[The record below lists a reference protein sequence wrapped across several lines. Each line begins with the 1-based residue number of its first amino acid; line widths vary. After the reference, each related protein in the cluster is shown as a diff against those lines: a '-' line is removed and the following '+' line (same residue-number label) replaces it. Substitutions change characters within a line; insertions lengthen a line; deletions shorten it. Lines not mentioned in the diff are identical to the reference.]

1 MKHGDI
7 LQTADKGKFVLL
19 FCADTKIMMW
29 TQKRKTGMIQ
39 LEVNSLGG
47 KIIGNV
53 LDVTMP

>member
-19 FCADTKIMMW
+19 FCADTKIMML
-29 TQKRKTGMIQ
+29 TQKRNKGIVQ
-39 LEVNSLGG
+39 LEANSLDG